1 MDYSMPLID
10 GIQTTDCILK
20 SVKKRGLDHL
30 NFNESPYICCL
41 SAYTDQTYVDKALQ
55 AGMHDYMTK
64 PA

>member
-10 GIQTTDCILK
+10 GIEATDRILEFL
-20 SVKKRGLDHL
+20 KKHGLDLL
-30 NFNESPYICCL
+30 NFNVSPYICCL

>member
-10 GIQTTDCILK
+10 GIETTERIIEYM
-20 SVKKRGLDHL
+20 KKRGLDVL
-30 NFNESPYICCL
+30 NLNESPYICCL
-41 SAYTDQTYVDKALQ
+41 SAYTDQAYIDKALQ